1 MTVGKLVLEAEVP
14 VECHVIQADISRA
27 SKTPYI
33 LPILM
38 HVQELDGEATA
49 ESLANELFA
58 GSKPLSRRLLDICCD
73 DGLTERDCQRYALT
87 EEGSSA
93 IDNERIFASEEKMW
107 KVYYSPLPVIPDTRK
122 VLKLEDGRRE
132 AGFREEDPKPERP
145 EEHVKELKQR
155 IMTTSFGERQ
165 DFRINGIAGMAKR
178 IKGDMRVTLRL
189 EIGGEGSVLSLS
201 SSYVNTPLK
210 GRLETRGPQ
219 ARPGG
224 GSSDESISL
233 NGPNTTYEE
242 AWNQLLEQ
250 ESISGWDHDNNR
262 LRIPYDDTGP
272 KERSTMK
279 KTLDFEP
286 RILGVRF
293 NPLNET
299 VSIYPENQRDAQRWA
314 DDLLMDKVR
323 DYLTHDRYQKITGE
337 IKAQFPDFEVSFKD
351 RADYVEETERG
362 STKFWHIQA
371 AEDWRL

>member
-178 IKGDMRVTLRL
+178 IKDDMRVTLRL

-201 SSYVNTPLK
+201 SSY
-210 GRLETRGPQ
+210 
-219 ARPGG
+219 
-224 GSSDESISL
+224 ESMPFK
-233 NGPNTTYEE
+233 GPNMTYEE
-242 AWNQLLEQ
+242 AWDQLLEQ

-299 VSIYPENQRDAQRWA
+299 VSIYPEDQHDAQRWA